1 MGILL
6 HPPPLFS
13 FSRWNMYNLPEKATL
28 EFMLMIFLL
37 TVRKM
42 WTTTLQYDLVDYFF
56 RVFFFTC
63 QQSIPACLRPVSIV
77 HFFLNFFSNIKY
89 GAKIL
94 HPWYVER
101 NCRERVVF
109 FNLMTLTPVPSTPWN
124 INLGGNIISLKLY
137 TYTIYRVWYPLF
149 FTNKYS

>member
-6 HPPPLFS
+6 HPPPPFS

-56 RVFFFTC
+56 RVFFLHVNRVFQRVFVQC
-63 QQSIPACLRPVSIV
+63 PLFI
-77 HFFLNFFSNIKY
+77 FFYFFSNTKY

>member
-6 HPPPLFS
+6 HPPRPFS
-13 FSRWNMYNLPEKATL
+13 FSRWNMYNLPEKAKL

-56 RVFFFTC
+56 RVFFYMSTEY
-63 QQSIPACLRPVSIV
+63 SSVSSSSV
-77 HFFLNFFSNIKY
+77 HCSFFLNFFSNTKY